1 MSLMNRKKHQTAI
14 ASRISYPFEWLE
26 MVSGTSLVCFCFFVF
41 FPFANFD
48 CQLSSTVKNPWIMLS
63 GKANLELWLYL
74 PLYSS
79 TAVVSQEWT
88 NTCKFENHVRVISC
102 SYSLKC
108 VQCIVVIGFEGT
120 YSTPG
125 AGARSRCS
133 KASFY
138 NIESDG
144 SSCSCPSSSTCPSRE
159 NVRGGSSCPEADH
172 GAPPSSIS
180 SQDLCKSDH
189 QFLH

>member
-1 MSLMNRKKHQTAI
+1 M
-14 ASRISYPFEWLE
+14 
-26 MVSGTSLVCFCFFVF
+26 
-41 FPFANFD
+41 
-48 CQLSSTVKNPWIMLS
+48 
-63 GKANLELWLYL
+63 
-74 PLYSS
+74 
-79 TAVVSQEWT
+79 VSQEWT
-88 NTCKFENHVRVISC
+88 NTCKFKNYVRVISY

-120 YSTPG
+120 YPTPG

-138 NIESDG
+138 NIESHG

-172 GAPPSSIS
+172 GAPPASIS
-180 SQDLCKSDH
+180 SQDLCKPDH
-189 QFLH
+189 TISQLGFFDHIISIKDRNHSSENKLVSFLLVHTSYI